1 MCTTNLCM
9 AFYVLTF
16 VVFGWIGAFVLI
28 IGKSSRDQGNSYV
41 INPLAHWINI
51 ELINPARCFKAEI
64 IKPLFQD
71 LKVAAKEWNHVVGSK
86 PELNF

>member
-1 MCTTNLCM
+1 MCTTNLCL
-9 AFYVLTF
+9 AFYVLTI
-16 VVFGWIGAFVLI
+16 VVAGWAGALVLI

-41 INPLAHWINI
+41 INPLAKWINV

-64 IKPLFQD
+64 LQPLLSDMKTSF
-71 LKVAAKEWNHVVGSK
+71 KKWNQVVGSQ